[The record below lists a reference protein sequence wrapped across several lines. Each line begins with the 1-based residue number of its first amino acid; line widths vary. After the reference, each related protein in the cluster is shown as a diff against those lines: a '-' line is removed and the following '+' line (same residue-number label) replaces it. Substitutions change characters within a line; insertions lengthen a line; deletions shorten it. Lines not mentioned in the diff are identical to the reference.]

1 MPKSLRPWR
10 ATPATPQPDPAHIAR
25 LERELG
31 IGDGEPSLD
40 GRRCLM
46 AGWGDALDS
55 SDVTADEYGRI
66 SLSGT
71 TGSYGLGAIPSGSTS
86 YRIQVDMG
94 FHDIGPHLA
103 AHSGLYFGRGST
115 DTYQFGVP
123 GTAGGYHLAMRQS
136 GLMRLYRHALGSAA
150 GRALGVGDVH
160 TPAPKAGEP
169 MTFEIDVTPE
179 TVEVRRLGGPSWTT
193 GPIPDDMHRG
203 GHFGLSNGS
212 VDNPAA
218 RPFWDYLVVTE
229 L

>member
-10 ATPATPQPDPAHIAR
+10 TASAALQPDPARIAR

-46 AGWGDALDS
+46 AGWGDTLDS

-66 SLSGT
+66 SLTST
-71 TGSYGLGAIPSGSTS
+71 TGSFALGAITPGPGG

-94 FHDIGPHLA
+94 FHNIGPNLA
-103 AHSGLYFGRGST
+103 AHSGLYFGRASA
-115 DTYQFGVP
+115 DAYQFGIA
-123 GTAGGYHLAMRQS
+123 GTVGGYHLVVRQS
-136 GLMRLYRHALGSAA
+136 GRMRLYQHLPGTPA
-150 GRALGVGDVH
+150 GRALGSGDVH

-169 MTFEIDVTPE
+169 MTFEIDVTPN
-179 TVEVRRLGGPSWTT
+179 TVEVRRLGGPAWTT

-212 VDNPAA
+212 VDNPAGG
-218 RPFWDYLVVTE
+218 PFWDYLVVTE

>member
-10 ATPATPQPDPAHIAR
+10 TASAAPQPDPARIAR

-31 IGDGEPSLD
+31 IGDGEPFTD

-46 AGWGDALDS
+46 AGWGDALDAS
-55 SDVTADEYGRI
+55 GVTTDEYGRI
-66 SLSGT
+66 SLTST
-71 TGSYGLGAIPSGSTS
+71 TGSHALGVTTPGPGG

-94 FHDIGPHLA
+94 FHAIGPNLA
-103 AHSGLYFGRGST
+103 AHSGLYFGRDNA
-115 DTYQFGVP
+115 DTYQFGAP
-123 GTAGGYHLAMRQS
+123 GTSGGYHLVVRQS
-136 GLMRLYRHALGSAA
+136 GRVRLYRHALGSAA
-150 GRALGVGDVH
+150 GIALGAGDVH
-160 TPAPKAGEP
+160 TAAPKAGEP
-169 MTFEIDVTPE
+169 MTFEIDVTPD

-193 GPIPDDMHRG
+193 APIPDDMHCG

>member
-10 ATPATPQPDPAHIAR
+10 TASATPQPDRARIAR

-55 SDVTADEYGRI
+55 SNINADEYGRI
-66 SLSGT
+66 SLTGT
-71 TGSYGLGAIPSGSTS
+71 TGSHGLGAITPGPGG

-94 FHDIGPHLA
+94 FHNIGPNLVV
-103 AHSGLYFGRGST
+103 HSGLYFGR
-115 DTYQFGVP
+115 DDAAPYQFGAP
-123 GTAGGYHLAMRQS
+123 HRAGGYHLAMRQN
-136 GLMRLYRHALGSAA
+136 GLMRLYRHAPGSTA
-150 GRALGVGDVH
+150 GRALGAGGVY
-160 TPAPKAGEP
+160 TSAPKAGEP

-179 TVEVRRLGGPSWTT
+179 TVEARRLGDPSWTT

-212 VDNPAA
+212 VDNTAA